1 MIEAQRPV
9 ARGALAAALLVLT
22 ACGSAGGGP
31 ADDWSRT
38 YLSSY
43 EEVFTAVL
51 DSLEDIDFYL
61 VETDEARGRV
71 EAASS
76 ARRGGDVMLL
86 VDVDDRGTSVRVEVM
101 ARDAAAQND
110 RAPTRMRAVVA
121 ELLRNLDARL

>member
-1 MIEAQRPV
+1 MP
-9 ARGALAAALLVLT
+9 
-22 ACGSAGGGP
+22 GGRASP
-31 ADDWSRT
+31 ADGWSRT

-43 EEVFTAVL
+43 EDVFTAVL

-61 VETDEARGRV
+61 VETDEVRGRV

-76 ARRGGDVMLL
+76 ASRGGDVMLL

-101 ARDAAAQND
+101 ARDAAAQDD